1 MARRAHPEPDARQGE
16 QGAARERAP
25 EPPLAAPVAPQL
37 SREMAAYAVAAG
49 NASMAAYASAS
60 MPARPA
66 AVARAGILT
75 DPQATEAIDWT
86 NGKYDA
92 LSVGVIQHIAAVPA
106 NRTFDEPTA
115 QAVANFQR
123 PRGLLVDGKVG
134 HQTLTAAFPER
145 VNRQAHDQLI
155 HIVADL
161 EDIDITTEISAVQ
174 FDETLATR
182 GATRFEPSGLRVIRL
197 GRTAF
202 QSSRILRDTI
212 NAQKQGAAPAAP
224 AAGAAPAI
232 LDPVNAG
239 LSAIFNQSRLGHPN
253 SPRAVAGLVTAPRTN
268 TWTEDLVQRVAGFQT
283 TAALPATGL
292 VDVATLQALVAGL
305 IAAGDNNG
313 AIRLIVDFFD
323 FDDAGNL
330 ISIYFDPNETA
341 NAETLPLSSGEENQP
356 ASIQVGPA
364 GMAQPFAGLVHTI
377 EHEFVHVRLMRE
389 NEVNIPTQE
398 FLAEV
403 TEMTSAI
410 TPDEDIAGFQ
420 SDADRGLRQWN
431 LMPLDRQVRHRDRFE
446 EGRRRVRARHTAA
459 TPADQATLQPTLDAW
474 NATVLPP
481 PAPAP
486 VAPAPAGP

>member
-1 MARRAHPEPDARQGE
+1 M
-16 QGAARERAP
+16 
-25 EPPLAAPVAPQL
+25 V
-37 SREMAAYAVAAG
+37 SYALAAG
-49 NASMAAYASAS
+49 NARMAAFAGAHQGGV
-60 MPARPA
+60 
-66 AVARAGILT
+66 VARAGILS
-75 DPQATEAIDWT
+75 DAQATEAIDWT

-92 LSVGVIQHIAAVPA
+92 LSVGILQHIAAVPA
-106 NRTFDEPTA
+106 SRTMDEPTA

-123 PRGLLVDGKVG
+123 ARGLLVDGKVG

-145 VNRQAHDQLI
+145 VNRDAHDQLI

-174 FDETLATR
+174 FDETLTTR

-197 GRTAF
+197 GRRAF

-212 NAQKQGAAPAAP
+212 NAQKQGAAPGAP

-239 LSAIFNQSRLGHPN
+239 LSTIFNQSRLGHPN
-253 SPRAVAGLVTAPRTN
+253 SPRAVGGLIGAPRTN

-283 TAALPATGL
+283 AAALPATGL
-292 VDVATLQALVAGL
+292 VDEGTLRALVAGL

-389 NEVNIPTQE
+389 NEMNIPTQE
-398 FLAEV
+398 FLAEADGNDERDHAGRGHLPGSRP
-403 TEMTSAI
+403 TPTGGSTSGTRCRSTGRSA
-410 TPDEDIAGFQ
+410 TATASRRCDGGSGSGTRRRIAGRPG
-420 SDADRGLRQWN
+420 DAPTDAGPLERRGAAA
-431 LMPLDRQVRHRDRFE
+431 
-446 EGRRRVRARHTAA
+446 GTGAR
-459 TPADQATLQPTLDAW
+459 P
-474 NATVLPP
+474 
-481 PAPAP
+481 
-486 VAPAPAGP
+486 APAPAGP